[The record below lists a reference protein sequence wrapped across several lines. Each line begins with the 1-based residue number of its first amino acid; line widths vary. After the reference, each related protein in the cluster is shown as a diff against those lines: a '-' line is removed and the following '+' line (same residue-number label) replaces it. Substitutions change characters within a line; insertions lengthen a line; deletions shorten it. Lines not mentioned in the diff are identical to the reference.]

1 MATDMNG
8 NEANGNKAN
17 GPEASQSA
25 TNEQIAAAQAEARR
39 KALVYRGARY
49 EEGSD
54 RQLAEKIIAA
64 RSSSGDQPEDDLT
77 YRGVQYKG
85 ERYAPEKIRVTSGSR
100 LALAQWFNDLPVADK
115 QLAGLLT
122 SKMLSVL
129 GVIGVSLLLL
139 STTGRRLILN
149 QAASELSAT
158 AQTLAR
164 KSAESGLSEGVLL
177 EAAESNAALDP
188 SDEIDEILARDAR
201 SNLRA
206 RLETNQLEYIALV
219 DVDAQVIA
227 SGNTARNSE
236 IFNPNNLVSNALRQ
250 REPKTALSLQSIAE
264 LQQQGISVPSTVNE
278 AALVQYIATPLFPA
292 GSPIDETGV
301 PVQPIGALI
310 AGDIVDRE
318 APIVVD
324 TLTAFPEG
332 YTEIYLQEPS
342 GSFDLVALADSG
354 EILAGQRSGGSYN
367 YDFLDQT
374 IRAAGD
380 GQMPGVVSERFKQPN
395 GDRYTVAA
403 TAIVDGNGRAI
414 GVIQRGLPERALQT
428 WQRNATGL
436 LIGAA
441 LLALLADVIIARL
454 LGRSII
460 KPLRELQAATEEFA
474 SGDRTAR
481 SDIFARDEVGRVAS
495 AFNELAASV
504 ATSESSLRFQSET
517 QTESARR
524 ARSLSKLTSQI
535 RQTLEPKAIFATG
548 VERAREVL
556 EVDRVL
562 IYRFDTDYAGGDVT
576 AESVGKGWSRAQGQH
591 LDDPMLPDSVDRFM
605 TGQVSWVN
613 DIETADLTDCH
624 CRLLR
629 ELEVKA
635 NMVAPVIVG
644 DRLVGLICAHQCS
657 APRQWQP
664 EELNMMQQIA
674 TQVGYALSQA
684 QLLEAQRQAVKQEQQ
699 LASLV
704 TDIRATS
711 VSGVAPTEA
720 REKIFRTLTRQV
732 KLALDTSR
740 VIVYLFDE
748 NWKGTIVAE
757 SVDPQWPP
765 AQDAEIADPCFAENY
780 VEKYRTGRV
789 KATSDIY
796 NAGLTD
802 CHLGQLEP
810 YQVRANLVAPI
821 VVEDKLLGLLVAHEC
836 TGPREWSASA
846 INFIRRAATQL
857 GYALEQAEATW
868 QREIALAQTKTLS
881 EERLRRQEQ
890 LQEQLINLLGDVE
903 AVADGNLTVR
913 ADVSAGEIGTVADFF
928 NAIVESLRQVVT
940 QVKRSANQVNDSL
953 GQNEVAIQLLAQ
965 EALQQAEQTTL
976 TLDSVEA
983 MTASIQQVAHQAKEA
998 AAVARSASETAT
1010 MGEEAMDLTVGNIM
1024 SLRQTVGQTA
1034 KKVKRLGESS
1044 QQISKAVLLINQIS
1058 QQTNLLAI
1066 NAGIEAARAGED
1078 GQGFAAVAEEVGE
1091 LATRS
1096 ASATEEIER
1105 IVEDIQRETSDVVEA
1120 IEQSTSQ
1127 VVEGTRRVEDARAS
1141 LAQILAGSQKMDE
1154 LARSISL
1161 ATSSQVQTST
1171 SVSSLMEEIAQL
1183 AKRTSASSKQVSEAL
1198 NQTVMVAQDLQAQV
1212 ATFVVDSEAPI
1223 ASTPIS
1229 RKAKSG

>member
-1 MATDMNG
+1 MTTDM
-8 NEANGNKAN
+8 NGNKAN
-17 GPEASQSA
+17 GNESPLFLTS
-25 TNEQIAAAQAEARR
+25 EQITAAQAKAVSTEAE
-39 KALVYRGARY
+39 L
-49 EEGSD
+49 SD
-54 RQLAEKIIAA
+54 REAQYENNGDRPLAKKNIAA
-64 RSSSGDQPEDDLT
+64 RSRSRKRPQDELT
-77 YRGVQYKG
+77 YRGVQYSG
-85 ERYAPEKIRVTSGSR
+85 ERYAPEKIRVTNHSR
-100 LALAQWFNDLPVADK
+100 STLMQWFNDLPVADK

-139 STTGRRLILN
+139 SATGRRLILN

-158 AQTLAR
+158 TNSLSREA
-164 KSAESGLSEGVLL
+164 AEPGVSEGVLL
-177 EAAESNAALDP
+177 EAAEANADLAP
-188 SDEIDEILARDAR
+188 TDEIDETLAQAAR
-201 SNLRA
+201 GNLRA
-206 RLETNQLEYIALV
+206 RLETNQLEVIALV
-219 DVDAQVIA
+219 DVDARVIA
-227 SGNTARNSE
+227 SGNTARNSD

-250 REPKTALSLQSIAE
+250 REPQAALSLQTIPE
-264 LQQQGISVPSTVNE
+264 LRQQGISVPSTINE
-278 AALVQYIATPLFPA
+278 AALVQYVATPIFPA
-292 GSPIDETGV
+292 GSPVDESGV
-301 PVQPIGALI
+301 PIQPIGALI
-310 AGDIVDRE
+310 TGDIVDRE
-318 APIVVD
+318 APLIAD
-324 TLTAFPEG
+324 ALTAFPEG

-354 EILAGQRSGGSYN
+354 EILAGQRNGGSYN
-367 YDFLDQT
+367 YEFLDQA

-380 GQMPGVVSERFKQPN
+380 GQTPGVISERFKQPN

-441 LLALLADVIIARL
+441 LLALLADVIIARV
-454 LGRSII
+454 LGRSIV
-460 KPLRELQAATEEFA
+460 KPLRELQEATEGFA
-474 SGDRTAR
+474 SGDRTTRA
-481 SDIFARDEVGRVAS
+481 DVFARDEVGRVAS

-524 ARSLSKLTSQI
+524 ARSLSELTSQI
-535 RQTLEPKAIFATG
+535 HQTLEPRTIFAAS
-548 VERAREVL
+548 VQQARDLL
-556 EVDRVL
+556 EVDRVI
-562 IYRFDTDYAGGDVT
+562 IYLFDADYTGGDVI
-576 AESVGKGWSRAQGQH
+576 AESVGKGWVRAQDQH
-591 LDDPMLPDSVDRFM
+591 LEDPMLPDSVDRFM
-605 TGQVSWVN
+605 TGQISSIS
-613 DIETADLTDCH
+613 DIEAADLTECH

-657 APRQWQP
+657 VPRQWQP
-664 EELNMMQQIA
+664 EELTTMQQIA

-684 QLLEAQRQAVKQEQQ
+684 QLLDTQRQAIKQEQQ
-699 LASLV
+699 LTSLT
-704 TDIRATS
+704 TDIRTTS
-711 VSGVAPTEA
+711 TSGAAPAEV
-720 REKIFRTLTRQV
+720 REKIFRTITRQV

-740 VIVYLFDE
+740 VVVYLFDE

-757 SVDPQWPP
+757 AVDPQWTA
-765 AQDAEIADPCFAENY
+765 AQGAEIADPCFAENY

-796 NAGLTD
+796 SAGLTD

-810 YQVRANLVAPI
+810 YQVKANLVAPI
-821 VVEDKLLGLLVAHEC
+821 VVEDRLLGLLIAHEC
-836 TGPREWSASA
+836 ARPREWSAST
-846 INFIRRAATQL
+846 INFIQRAATQL

-868 QREIALAQTKTLS
+868 QKEVALAQAKALS

-890 LQEQLINLLGDVE
+890 LQEQLIDLLGDVE

-928 NAIVESLRQVVT
+928 NAIVESLRRVVT
-940 QVKRSANQVNDSL
+940 QVKRSTNQVNDSL
-953 GQNEVAIQLLAQ
+953 GQNEAAIQLLAA
-965 EALQQAEQTTL
+965 EALQQAEQTTA

-983 MTASIQQVAHQAKEA
+983 MTVSIQQVAHQAKEA

-1010 MGEEAMDLTVGNIM
+1010 TGGEAMDLTVNNIM

-1034 KKVKRLGESS
+1034 KKMKRLGESS
-1044 QQISKAVLLINQIS
+1044 QQITKAVLLINQIS

-1096 ASATEEIER
+1096 AAATEEIER
-1105 IVEDIQRETSDVVEA
+1105 IVEAIQRETSDVVEA
-1120 IEQSTSQ
+1120 IEQSTTQ
-1127 VVEGTRRVEDARAS
+1127 VVEGTRRVEDARTS
-1141 LAQILAGSQKMDE
+1141 LGQILTGSQRMDE
-1154 LARSISL
+1154 LARSISQ

-1171 SVSSLMEEIAQL
+1171 SVSVLMEEVAQL

-1198 NQTVMVAQDLQAQV
+1198 NQTVMVAQELQAQV
-1212 ATFVVDSEAPI
+1212 ATFVVDADEPI
-1223 ASTPIS
+1223 LGQPLLEETS
-1229 RKAKSG
+1229 RG